1 MPLKHTLAHFDI
13 TWSWT
18 LTLIGAPTTIC
29 LMITLLFASI
39 SFSYFYPLQFSLC
52 SMVYLILYFCLLSA
66 SLSDSIMTTMEI
78 LTLMYSGLLHWSRQ
92 PVNSNLGNRFVNL
105 VILLVLACWFC
116 SSCLHVGSFFFFPT
130 LVLIAVALSLFS
142 GPNIKLFWVNFYL
155 LVIIII
161 IVISL
166 SYLHAST
173 WNIWISSP
181 FIILWTLLLIVS

>member
-1 MPLKHTLAHFDI
+1 
-13 TWSWT
+13 
-18 LTLIGAPTTIC
+18 
-29 LMITLLFASI
+29 MITLLFASI

-173 WNIWISSP
+173 
-181 FIILWTLLLIVS
+181 